1 MTKKDEII
9 EAQVKGFMPTVA
21 TLAWDAF
28 EEQGLTRKVKSY
40 HAWENGIAAA
50 IHNME
55 KYLDNML
62 PVIMQI
68 VDALQAKPVAENGG
82 ARWLNPK
89 TK

>member
-1 MTKKDEII
+1 MNKNEIL
-9 EAQVKGFMPTVA
+9 ESQVKGLTPSLA

-28 EEQGLTRKVKSY
+28 EEQGLTRKVKSCD
-40 HAWENGIAAA
+40 AWENGIAAA

-68 VDALQAKPVAENGG
+68 VDAQQAKPDAENWG
-82 ARWLNPK
+82 ATWLNPK